1 MKTCSATPRELK
13 RGRERSQQLRPCI
26 KDAQQGVFWV
36 GGKWDTWRP
45 SNTLTH
51 FQSILNLK
59 LHLSRC
65 SVIPQSDNHLRPELI
80 SGTFWRRTVH
90 AQWNC
95 TNCDSS
101 SSLVGGLWAHKRQK
115 IASSGTCAQHQRN
128 SPDYC
133 DTAGSKGCNTRHIN
147 VAHSQ

>member
-1 MKTCSATPRELK
+1 MKTCSATPREL
-13 RGRERSQQLRPCI
+13 RGGGRDLNNYARASRMLNKESF
-26 KDAQQGVFWV
+26 GW

-115 IASSGTCAQHQRN
+115 TASSGTCAQHQRN